1 MRSVMLEPD
10 LLDAGIY
17 TVPEVAALVE
27 APADL
32 VRTWI
37 IGRPDRQTAVI
48 DNQLGRVSGKVAI
61 SFANLMELRFVA
73 KFASQGIKLHEIR
86 NIMTEAK
93 ALMGQHPH
101 PFATRL
107 IFRTDGKK
115 ILAETIRKNG
125 HDLYD
130 LKSHNYEFWEVVADS
145 LKEDIVFDPHG
156 EAAAWY
162 PRRAVAP
169 HVVVNP
175 AFSFG
180 QPTLR
185 ESHIPTETLAL
196 AVKAEGS
203 ARVVAKLFDIPE
215 RQVSEA
221 VAFQRELRKAA

>member
-1 MRSVMLEPD
+1 MEPD
-10 LLDAGIY
+10 LLDAGIF
-17 TVPEVAALVE
+17 TVPEVAALVQ

-48 DNQLGRVSGKVAI
+48 DNQLGRVGGKVAI

-73 KFASQGIKLHEIR
+73 RFAKEGIKLREIR
-86 NIMTEAK
+86 KIMTEAK
-93 ALMGQHPH
+93 ELMGKHPH

-107 IFRTDGKK
+107 VFRTDGKK
-115 ILAETIRKNG
+115 ILADTVSKNG

-130 LKSHNYEFWEVVADS
+130 LRSRNFEFWDVVADS
-145 LKEDIVFDPHG
+145 LKEDIVFDPQG

-162 PRRAVAP
+162 PRRTLAP
-169 HVVVNP
+169 NVVVNP

-180 QPTLR
+180 RPTLKQ
-185 ESHIPTETLAL
+185 SHIPTETLAD

-203 ARVVAKLFDIPE
+203 ARVVAKLFEVPE
-215 RQVSEA
+215 KQVYEA
-221 VAFQRELRKAA
+221 VKFQRDLRKAA